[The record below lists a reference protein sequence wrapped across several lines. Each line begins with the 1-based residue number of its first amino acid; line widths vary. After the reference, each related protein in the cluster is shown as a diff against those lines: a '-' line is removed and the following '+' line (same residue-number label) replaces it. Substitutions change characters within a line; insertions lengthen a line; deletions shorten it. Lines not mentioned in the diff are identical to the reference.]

1 VYLFSSIIFLISIV
15 SAVVIPTK
23 IAFNR
28 KALAIVVPRK
38 FIKGLNPINKF
49 IEKKMDWIGI
59 EMNWYSL

>member
-1 VYLFSSIIFLISIV
+1 
-15 SAVVIPTK
+15 VIPTK